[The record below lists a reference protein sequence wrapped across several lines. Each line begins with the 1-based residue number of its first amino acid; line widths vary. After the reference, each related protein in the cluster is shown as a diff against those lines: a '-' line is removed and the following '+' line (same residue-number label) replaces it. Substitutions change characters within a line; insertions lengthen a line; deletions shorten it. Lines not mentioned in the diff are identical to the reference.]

1 MNKKEIHDAIF
12 NYHWMICLLI
22 NKKAEMTGV
31 SQTLIAKYG
40 IEANMPKG
48 KGTASDPVFQEI
60 LRIERYERNTE
71 RIRKKVQMIQ
81 KHSKAITNIKEQ
93 LILDMLLDGMSLR
106 EIASKLDMS
115 LAGVN
120 RKKDEIVDKI
130 YSSIQSEQ
138 MKQTKQTEQTEQSE
152 QTERMKKI
160 CV

>member
-12 NYHWMICLLI
+12 NYHWMIRLLI
-22 NKKAEMTGV
+22 NKKVEMTGV

-40 IEANMPKG
+40 IEGSLPKG
-48 KGTASDPVFQEI
+48 KGSVSDPVFQEI

-81 KHSKAITNIKEQ
+81 KHLKAITNIKEQ

-115 LAGVN
+115 LAAVN

-130 YSSIQSEQ
+130 YLSIQSEQ
-138 MKQTKQTEQTEQSE
+138 MKQTERTEQSE
-152 QTERMKKI
+152 QTERMKKN